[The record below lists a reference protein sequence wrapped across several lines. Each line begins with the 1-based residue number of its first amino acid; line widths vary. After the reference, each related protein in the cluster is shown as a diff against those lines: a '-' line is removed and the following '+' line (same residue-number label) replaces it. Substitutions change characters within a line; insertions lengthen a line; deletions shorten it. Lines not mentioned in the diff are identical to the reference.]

1 MGMPGVENLV
11 ILLSGINV
19 NDRDR
24 YRAKAVA
31 EQLVKDALQERWNI
45 EPRQQIIIE
54 DSRDRLWD
62 GYMKRRLNSS
72 IKPQD
77 AARHA
82 IFDEISFLNQLL
94 NKKTGYQGQE

>member
-1 MGMPGVENLV
+1 V
-11 ILLSGINV
+11 ILLSGINLT
-19 NDRDR
+19 DRDR

-31 EQLVKDALQERWNI
+31 EHLVKDALKERWNI
-45 EPRQQIIIE
+45 EPRQQYIVE

-62 GYMKRRLNSS
+62 GYMKRRLNDS
-72 IKPQD
+72 IKPED

-94 NKKTGYQGQE
+94 NKKTGFKGQE